1 MKKIEYYQFMQWDGA
16 DRHFPSDPCF
26 LNKADADAFLGD
38 NRYDRF
44 DLKRV
49 YIYESQEEYIAMTQE
64 KTKLKALAKL
74 TNLEKKA
81 LGLI

>member
-1 MKKIEYYQFMQWDGA
+1 MKKIEYYRFMEWDGG
-16 DRHFPSDPCF
+16 DCHVPKDPCF

-44 DLKRV
+44 DRRTV
-49 YIYESQEEYIAMTQE
+49 YVYESLEEYTAVSEE
-64 KTKLKALAKL
+64 KTRAAALAKL
-74 TNLEKKA
+74 TDIEKKA